1 MPEII
6 ARGLRFHV
14 QRLGPWQRE
23 GTESASPSASA
34 PLVVFLHGLVMD
46 NLSSLYFTL
55 AGPAADRA
63 DVLLYDLRGHGM
75 SERPAVGYGLDDMV
89 ADLDAVLLA
98 ATSPAPL
105 APEHASAGPRP
116 LVLVG
121 NSFGGLLALAFAAAH
136 PGRALGLA
144 LIDGHLGGSGWAA
157 QMAATLGLEGEARD
171 ARIGASFGAWLGR
184 QGERKATRL
193 ARTATAL
200 VHHTSLVR
208 DLEASGGL
216 TREDLAR
223 VTCPVLALYG
233 ASSDLRPEA
242 ERASAELPACDLR
255 IFDGCT
261 HSILWEQTDRVRR
274 EVLDFL
280 DFIFIERVRA
290 APA

>member
-6 ARGLRFHV
+6 ARGLRFHI

-23 GTESASPSASA
+23 GDGGSSASRGASS
-34 PLVVFLHGLVMD
+34 PVVVFLHGLVMD

-55 AGPAADRA
+55 AGPAADRD

-75 SERPAVGYGLDDMV
+75 SERPAVGYGLSEMV
-89 ADLDAVLLA
+89 EDLDAVLLA
-98 ATSPAPL
+98 AGA
-105 APEHASAGPRP
+105 APRP

-136 PGRALGLA
+136 PGRARGVA

-233 ASSDLRPEA
+233 ESSDLRAEA

-255 IFDGCT
+255 ILEGCT

-274 EVLDFL
+274 EVLG
-280 DFIFIERVRA
+280 FIDRIRA
-290 APA
+290 

>member
-1 MPEII
+1 MPEIL
-6 ARGLRFHV
+6 ARGLRFHI

-23 GTESASPSASA
+23 GAEAASASRGTSSPV
-34 PLVVFLHGLVMD
+34 VVFLHGLVMD

-55 AGPAADRA
+55 AGPAADRD

-75 SERPAVGYGLDDMV
+75 SERPAVGYDLAEMV
-89 ADLDAVLLA
+89 EDLDAVLLA
-98 ATSPAPL
+98 AGSPEA
-105 APEHASAGPRP
+105 AGAGARP

-136 PGRALGLA
+136 PGRARGVA
-144 LIDGHLGGSGWAA
+144 LIDGHLGGAGWAA

-233 ASSDLRPEA
+233 ESSDLRPEA

-255 IFDGCT
+255 ILEGCT

-274 EVLDFL
+274 EVLA
-280 DFIFIERVRA
+280 FIDRVRA
-290 APA
+290 

>member
-1 MPEII
+1 MPEIL
-6 ARGLRFHV
+6 ARGLRFHI

-23 GTESASPSASA
+23 GDAAASASRGASS
-34 PLVVFLHGLVMD
+34 PVVVFLHGLVMD

-55 AGPAADRA
+55 AGPAADRD

-75 SERPAVGYGLDDMV
+75 SERPAVGYGLAEMV
-89 ADLDAVLLA
+89 EDLDAVLLA
-98 ATSPAPL
+98 AGAD
-105 APEHASAGPRP
+105 ARP

-121 NSFGGLLALAFAAAH
+121 NSFGGLLALAFAAKH
-136 PGRALGLA
+136 PGRARGVA

-208 DLEASGGL
+208 DLEASGSL

-255 IFDGCT
+255 ILEGCT

-274 EVLDFL
+274 EVLDFI
-280 DFIFIERVRA
+280 DRVRA
-290 APA
+290 V